1 MSRKLD
7 PLGVTNDLQPSIS
20 GFNGFGFC
28 SIGSGSPRASIALQT
43 ASARIAVIQSIKL
56 DSKFKINSLKSL
68 IKAATIS
75 RDPSG
80 LSDARFMHTMIS
92 FRTPS

>member
-43 ASARIAVIQSIKL
+43 ASARIAVIQLIKL
-56 DSKFKINSLKSL
+56 DSKFKINRDCECGELHVANELL
-68 IKAATIS
+68 IVRTLL
-75 RDPSG
+75 D
-80 LSDARFMHTMIS
+80 LLMDAK
-92 FRTPS
+92 